1 MLAAG
6 FSRPANAS
14 HRSNF
19 NRTIQGTIR
28 QNRRR
33 PFVVRNSNPALRSL
47 WASILLFACGLFVAA
62 SAQQTVNTSLSTPEQ
77 QQQPARPTVTLPEA
91 QSAPPVASEKE
102 LYCAGYIQYE
112 PTVVDMEV
120 VGAEKEESARG
131 FTTGDLLFINAG
143 AQQGMRVGQSY
154 SVVRPRGPFN
164 SKFTRKKGG
173 LGVFTQELGQLRV
186 TEVRDRVSVVQ
197 VTRACEIIM
206 LGDLLRPAPQRVS
219 PAGRAETPLAHFSD
233 PNGKQQGRIVLAR
246 DSQEMLTRNQIVYID
261 LGREDRVKAG
271 DYLTVYRPVGRGN
284 LLPGVDN
291 EEIARGSS
299 RGFESETFKGGRY
312 GNQAKRPK
320 DPNDPGFFN
329 PPLTTRE
336 IKSRR
341 PPVPRKV
348 VGQIVVLAVQERTA
362 TAIITQVA
370 QEIHTGDYVELQ

>member
-1 MLAAG
+1 M
-6 FSRPANAS
+6 
-14 HRSNF
+14 
-19 NRTIQGTIR
+19 
-28 QNRRR
+28 
-33 PFVVRNSNPALRSL
+33 RNSNPVLRSL
-47 WASILLFACGLFVAA
+47 RASTLLFACGLFGAA
-62 SAQQTVNTSLSTPEQ
+62 SAQQTINTSLPTAEPQ

-91 QSAPPVASEKE
+91 QSAPPVAGENE
-102 LYCAGYIQYE
+102 LYCAGFIQYE
-112 PTVVDMEV
+112 QTAVDLEV
-120 VGAEKEESARG
+120 VGAEKEESAMG
-131 FTTGDLLFINAG
+131 FRTGDLLFINAG
-143 AQQGMRVGQSY
+143 AQQGIRVGQSF

-206 LGDLLRPAPQRVS
+206 LGDLLRAAPQRVS
-219 PAGRAETPLAHFSD
+219 PAGRPEGPLQHFSD
-233 PNGKQQGRIVLAR
+233 PNGKPSGRIVLAR
-246 DSQEMLTRNQIVYID
+246 DGQEMLTRNQIVYID

-291 EEIARGSS
+291 EEIARNSS
-299 RGFESETFKGGRY
+299 RGFESETWKGGRY

-348 VGQIVVLAVQERTA
+348 VGQIVVLGVQERTA